1 MNFIFFLMVLSF
13 TLFHERDKFVLIW
26 FVSPVDLATL
36 RIKRKP
42 NWKSSTVDL
51 H

>member
-26 FVSPVDLATL
+26 FVLPVDLAL

-42 NWKSSTVDL
+42 NWKASTVDL